1 MELVLLPVTAAT
13 RLTVHPPDQGLTA
26 ELSAKTDSAKER
38 RQLLWFA
45 CGHCRWSAQP
55 KLMEWWRQSKSLV
68 TMEDKSTA
76 ERSAHAVA
84 GPSSADKGGADRASV
99 GDVHDLEEEDRE
111 TAEIIYKVFTF
122 GGLKSHLYSKYVRT
136 LSPREI

>member
-1 MELVLLPVTAAT
+1 MELVLLPVTAVT

-26 ELSAKTDSAKER
+26 ELSAKTDSAKGM

-45 CGHCRWSAQP
+45 CGHCR
-55 KLMEWWRQSKSLV
+55 
-68 TMEDKSTA
+68 
-76 ERSAHAVA
+76 
-84 GPSSADKGGADRASV
+84 
-99 GDVHDLEEEDRE
+99 LEEEDQE
-111 TAEIIYKVFTF
+111 TAEIIHKVFTF